1 MKPEPA
7 AQRPKWVFGGLQPG
21 TAAHAVMPALPQP
34 GAALLPPQQLAG
46 CQQTYLGT
54 PVLQH
59 QPPAAGVS
67 PMAALFADT
76 VLQRDDLTLP
86 HASGQQVRHRLNAG
100 QDMAFVHQQ

>member
-7 AQRPKWVFGGLQPG
+7 AQQPKWVFGGLQPG
-21 TAAHAVMPALPQP
+21 NVAQGAMPALPQP

-67 PMAALFADT
+67 LMAALFADT
-76 VLQRDDLTLP
+76 VLQRNLTLP
-86 HASGQQVRHRLNAG
+86 HASVQQVPHRLKTG